1 MMQINE
7 IQQRFSN
14 VERTI
19 NQVTQACET
28 GSNMPQ
34 DLKDCVQKLDQETGR
49 TKQVLQSQ
57 DQKRIVE
64 CVDNLEQLSDR
75 TEQAVERA
83 SNLDANIRNAVMQAH
98 RELSTLK
105 HQLH

>member
-7 IQQRFSN
+7 IQQRFNN
-14 VERTI
+14 VERVI
-19 NQVTQACET
+19 DQMTQACRSDT
-28 GSNMPQ
+28 NMPQ
-34 DLKDCVQKLDQETGR
+34 DLRDCVQQLDQETDR

-83 SNLDANIRNAVMQAH
+83 SNLDDNIRNAVMQAH
-98 RELSTLK
+98 RELSSLK